1 MHLLRQVGRDSR
13 GGMPFSRSP
22 VVHESACASA
32 RDLREQAGAAV
43 AVPDALQADPRDL
56 VARAYALLAQETE
69 VWQERQRADLLPGS
83 GR

>member
-1 MHLLRQVGRDSR
+1 
-13 GGMPFSRSP
+13 MPFSRSP